1 MVHILAGYMGRRS
14 SSGYGGY
21 GGYGGYAGYG
31 SNGNMNGGG
40 IFTGGYLGMSSI
52 RPSRGYRRYSHKISP
67 LRPAGRPGNN
77 FGIRLS
83 DDDDDDFDS
92 GFLGQSV
99 RPATG
104 SSAGVRPNIRPI
116 VKKTSNIRPLGNVGG
131 PVIRPQPSFDT
142 DEDEFDRGVLG
153 PAVVRQTSG
162 RSIVRPVD
170 KKIYKRKLSSARG
183 QGGNIGGGAVTLPAT
198 SFDDDLDDFDN
209 GILGSSVGGSNGRP
223 ISSRPVFRPIS
234 RQGPSPLR
242 TSGSLG
248 ASPLSLRPSFDD
260 NDDDDDFNRGILG
273 AGVRGPRGRG
283 SFFRRPLFQPSFDN
297 DDFGSVPVFS
307 RKPVYGGGYGGYPR
321 HGYNYHGSS
330 NSYATGYNGGIG
342 GYGSGNWYGGGFG
355 NGGGGFGIGGGGF
368 AGRFNFRGGVRG
380 RGGRGGGSS
389 GGSGGGGDSDDN
401 DFDDDNDSGTF
412 RTFMYICYLN
422 PGIIANPSKKSS
434 FLTVRRFGT

>member
-1 MVHILAGYMGRRS
+1 MLHILAGYMGRRS
-14 SSGYGGY
+14 YSGYGGY
-21 GGYGGYAGYG
+21 GGNGGYAGYG
-31 SNGNMNGGG
+31 SYGNMNGGG
-40 IFTGGYLGMSSI
+40 ILTGGYLGMSSI

-67 LRPAGRPGNN
+67 LRPGGRPRNN

-99 RPATG
+99 VRPSGG
-104 SSAGVRPNIRPI
+104 SSASVRPNIKPI

-131 PVIRPQPSFDT
+131 SVIRPQPSFDE

-162 RSIVRPVD
+162 RSIVRPID

-183 QGGNIGGGAVTLPAT
+183 GPGGNIGGGAVTLPAT

-209 GILGSSVGGSNGRP
+209 GILGASIGGSNGRTIP
-223 ISSRPVFRPIS
+223 TRPVIRPIS
-234 RQGPSPLR
+234 RLGPSPLR

-260 NDDDDDFNRGILG
+260 IDDDDDFNRGILG
-273 AGVRGPRGRG
+273 AAVRGPRGRG

-297 DDFGSVPVFS
+297 DDFGSAPVFS
-307 RKPVYGGGYGGYPR
+307 RNPVYGGGYGGYHR
-321 HGYNYHGSS
+321 HGYNHHGSS

-342 GYGSGNWYGGGFG
+342 GYGNGNWYGGGFG
-355 NGGGGFGIGGGGF
+355 IGGGGLGIGGGGF
-368 AGRFNFRGGVRG
+368 AGRFNFRGVVTGG
-380 RGGRGGGSS
+380 GGGRGGGGS
-389 GGSGGGGDSDDN
+389 GGSGSGGDSDDN
-401 DFDDDNDSGTF
+401 DFDDDNDGGTF
-412 RTFMYICYLN
+412 ATFKYICYL
-422 PGIIANPSKKSS
+422 IAALHHNQSI
-434 FLTVRRFGT
+434 L